1 MLEML
6 DKTRDRCSDSA
17 RSSADCGQKT
27 TVFVTA
33 AQRQSRL
40 RRRASLPLWLSSTCL
55 FGCST
60 FVTATLIN
68 PPPRPLV
75 PRDPASVEVLASDAP
90 MEPHV
95 DVALLEVEQQ
105 EGLNRQGTDYMI
117 QRLREKA
124 AELGC
129 DAVFIKS
136 SSEHDGHDSYFDPDA
151 REMLA
156 SCIVFTPP
164 NASAARDAEIAD
176 TQRIRLAPPGEPAQ
190 P

>member
-1 MLEML
+1 MLE
-6 DKTRDRCSDSA
+6 KTRGCRPDSA
-17 RSSADCGQKT
+17 PSCADCGQKT
-27 TVFVTA
+27 TVLRTA
-33 AQRQSRL
+33 AQRQSRV
-40 RRRASLPLWLSSTCL
+40 RRCALLARWLPSACL

-60 FVTATLIN
+60 FVTATPLH

-75 PRDPASVEVLASDAP
+75 PRDPASVQVLASDAP
-90 MEPHV
+90 AEPHV

-105 EGLNRQGTDYMI
+105 DGLNRQGSDYMI

-129 DAVFIKS
+129 DAVFLES
-136 SSEHDGHDSYFDPDA
+136 ASEHDGHDAYLDPDA
-151 REMLA
+151 RGMLA

-164 NASAARDAEIAD
+164 NASSTRDAETAD
-176 TQRIRLAPPGEPAQ
+176 TRKLQLSPPTGQAQ

>member
-1 MLEML
+1 ML
-6 DKTRDRCSDSA
+6 DKTHDRCPDSA
-17 RSSADCGQKT
+17 PCRADCGQKT

-40 RRRASLPLWLSSTCL
+40 RRCASLPLWLSSACL

-60 FVTATLIN
+60 WVTATMLN
-68 PPPRPLV
+68 PAPRPLV
-75 PRDPASVEVLASDAP
+75 PRDPASVQVLASDAP
-90 MEPHV
+90 AEPHV

-136 SSEHDGHDSYFDPDA
+136 SAEHDGHDVYLDPDA

-164 NASAARDAEIAD
+164 SASPARDAEIAGA
-176 TQRIRLAPPGEPAQ
+176 QKSHLMPGDAPAQ

>member
-1 MLEML
+1 MLEQ
-6 DKTRDRCSDSA
+6 TRGRRPASA
-17 RSSADCGQKT
+17 PSCADCGQKT
-27 TVFVTA
+27 TVFGTA
-33 AQRQSRL
+33 ARRQRRV
-40 RRRASLPLWLSSTCL
+40 RRCALLPLWLSGACL

-60 FVTATLIN
+60 FVTATLLN
-68 PPPRPLV
+68 PAPRPLV
-75 PRDPASVEVLASDAP
+75 PRDPASVQVLASDAP
-90 MEPHV
+90 AEPHV

-136 SSEHDGHDSYFDPDA
+136 TSEHDGHDAYLDPDA
-151 REMLA
+151 RELLA

-164 NASAARDAEIAD
+164 KPSARDAETAD
-176 TQRIRLAPPGEPAQ
+176 AHKLQLTPAPAPAQ
-190 P
+190 H